1 VSDELLDQFV
11 VEGRELTQQAAE
23 DLFALEAAP
32 GDRERLDAVF
42 RALHTLKGSAGL
54 FSFVPMEAALHV
66 AEDLADSVRAGQA
79 TLAPAVIDALLGCV
93 GVVEGWIDA
102 VAQTG
107 ALPASAADQ
116 ARELTAR
123 LRHPADGVAAPGAD
137 LGQPAWLTAMLAR
150 HPAAAAVSGLRYVPT
165 PDCFFRGD
173 DPLELLRGV
182 PGLLVLDIRPREP
195 TDPAALEPF
204 TCNLVIEAL
213 STAPADEIRTVFR
226 LVPDQAEIATVP
238 AARAALVQVPVVVRE
253 RGLRVDPARIDRLA
267 DIAVELVVAKNQLG
281 HLARD
286 AEAGEGLHRALLAN
300 QAEIGRLVGELTRAV
315 AAARMV
321 PLRQTLQRLPRLA
334 RDTAARLGKSVS
346 LDLQG
351 GETEADKRVAD
362 GLFEPLLHTLRN
374 AIDHG
379 IEPAPARHA
388 AGKPDAGRIAV
399 RAAREGDRLVI
410 EVSDDGPGIDPETL
424 RRTVLQRGLMS
435 QQSVDALAGD
445 ALFDLIFM
453 PGFSTAGSVTD
464 ISGRGVGLDA
474 VRSSLAA
481 MGGQVAVASVPGQGT
496 TIRFTIP
503 QAIVVTTLVQVF
515 AGGQSFGIPIEA
527 VTETLRLPATRVA
540 PVREGAAFALRGATV
555 PLLSLASLL
564 GMERQEPDGRPD
576 IKIVVVSCA
585 NEWVGIEVDGF
596 GERLETVLRPLSGLL
611 AGVPGLLGSAL
622 LGDGTVMLVLD
633 LPGLIR

>member
-1 VSDELLDQFV
+1 
-11 VEGRELTQQAAE
+11 
-23 DLFALEAAP
+23 
-32 GDRERLDAVF
+32 
-42 RALHTLKGSAGL
+42 
-54 FSFVPMEAALHV
+54 
-66 AEDLADSVRAGQA
+66 
-79 TLAPAVIDALLGCV
+79 
-93 GVVEGWIDA
+93 
-102 VAQTG
+102 
-107 ALPASAADQ
+107 
-116 ARELTAR
+116 
-123 LRHPADGVAAPGAD
+123 
-137 LGQPAWLTAMLAR
+137 
-150 HPAAAAVSGLRYVPT
+150 
-165 PDCFFRGD
+165 
-173 DPLELLRGV
+173 
-182 PGLLVLDIRPREP
+182 
-195 TDPAALEPF
+195 
-204 TCNLVIEAL
+204 
-213 STAPADEIRTVFR
+213 
-226 LVPDQAEIATVP
+226 
-238 AARAALVQVPVVVRE
+238 
-253 RGLRVDPARIDRLA
+253 
-267 DIAVELVVAKNQLG
+267 VVAKNQLG

-286 AEAGEGLHRALLAN
+286 AETGEGLHRALLAN

-334 RDTAARLGKSVS
+334 RDTAARLGKVVS

-379 IEPAPARHA
+379 IEPAPDRHA

-424 RRTVLQRGLMS
+424 RRAVLQRGLMS

-481 MGGQVAVASVPGQGT
+481 MGGRVAVASVPGQGT